1 MARGLGRVSTESTPL
16 VVRSYLGVMDRNP
29 GDRGELAALWDRLLG
44 MRGDVPGA
52 RAVAVEMEFATALAS
67 FHVRKLREGETYP
80 TGAEMLA
87 TVEARLEAARDARK
101 ARATLPRRPD
111 PYHPGAPTLPGNR
124 SPSA

>member
-16 VVRSYLGVMDRNP
+16 VVRSYLGVMARNP

-44 MRGDVPGA
+44 MPGDVAGA
-52 RAVAVEMEFATALAS
+52 RTVAGEMEFAPALAS

-80 TGAEMLA
+80 TGAEMRA
-87 TVEARLEAARDARK
+87 TVEARLEAAREARK
-101 ARATLPRRPD
+101 ARGPVARHPD